1 MYIEMGRKKT
11 KIVENLEI
19 IDIAAEGKAIGKYE
33 GKVIFVPGA
42 IPGDVVD
49 VQLRRVKKTH
59 AEGMILEYKTKSPD
73 RIEAVCEHFGICGG
87 CKWQHLPYD
96 KQIAFKNQQVKDQF
110 LRIGHID
117 IEDSKPILGAEET
130 YFYRNKME
138 YTFSAKR
145 WLTEEEIKSDE
156 DLGERRALGF
166 HIPKL
171 FDKIVDVKKCHL
183 QDSYSNEIRNEV
195 RDFCFEKNYTFFD
208 IREQHGL
215 MRNLIV
221 RNTED
226 EQIMVIVAFFE
237 NDKEKIQALMEHLNK
252 TFPQITSLMYVVNE
266 KRNDTILDQDIIL
279 FSGKDHM
286 LESMEGL
293 KFKVGPKSFYQTNA
307 KQAYELYKITR
318 DFANLSTEDIV
329 YDLYTGTG
337 TIALFVAKEAKKV
350 IGVEY
355 VEAAIEDAKKNA
367 DFNKIENTQFYAGD
381 MKDVLNDE
389 FIKNN
394 GQPDVIILDPPRAGM
409 HKDVVDTILR
419 ANPKRIV
426 YVSCNPATQA
436 RDISLLNEAYQTKVI
451 QPVDMFPHTHHV
463 ENVALLERR

>member
-1 MYIEMGRKKT
+1 MYREMGRKKK
-11 KIVENLEI
+11 KIVEDLEI
-19 IDIAAEGKAIGKYE
+19 IDIAAEGKAIGKIE

-49 VQLRRVKKTH
+49 VQLNRVKKTH
-59 AEGMILEYKTKSPD
+59 AEGMILKYKHYSEN
-73 RIEAVCEHFGICGG
+73 RIEPECEHFGVCGG
-87 CKWQHLPYD
+87 CKWQQLPYEN
-96 KQIAFKNQQVKDQF
+96 QIKHKNQQVIDQF
-110 LRIGHID
+110 QRIGHIE
-117 IEDSKPILGAEET
+117 IEDIRPILGSDPI
-130 YFYRNKME
+130 YFYRNKLE

-145 WLTEEEIKSDE
+145 WLTKEEISSDE

-171 FDKIVDVKKCHL
+171 FDKIVDVTKCHL
-183 QDSYSNEIRNEV
+183 QGSYSNEIRNEV
-195 RDFCFEKNYTFFD
+195 RDFCFKNDYSFFD

-221 RNTED
+221 RNTGD
-226 EQIMVIVAFFE
+226 GQLMVIVSFFE
-237 NDKEKIQALMEHLNK
+237 NQAEKIQALMEHLK
-252 TFPQITSLMYVVNE
+252 ETFPQITSLMYVINE

-279 FSGKDHM
+279 FAGVDHM
-286 LESMEGL
+286 LESMEDL

-318 DFANLSTEDIV
+318 NFANLTGNELV

-337 TIALFVAKEAKKV
+337 TIALFVAKQAKKV
-350 IGVEY
+350 VGVEY

-367 DFNKIENTQFYAGD
+367 EFNNIDNADFYAGD

-389 FIKNN
+389 FILQN
-394 GQPDVIILDPPRAGM
+394 GQPDVIIVDPPRAGM
-409 HKDVVDTILR
+409 HQDVVNTILR

-436 RDISLLNEAYQTKVI
+436 RDIALLNEAYQTKII
-451 QPVDMFPHTHHV
+451 QPLDMFPHTHHV

>member
-1 MYIEMGRKKT
+1 MYIEMGRKKK
-11 KIVENLEI
+11 KIVEDLEI
-19 IDIAAEGKAIGKYE
+19 IDIAAEGKAIGKIE
-33 GKVIFVPGA
+33 GKVIFVPGV

-49 VQLRRVKKTH
+49 VQLNRVKKTH
-59 AEGMILEYKTKSPD
+59 AEGMVLNFKKYSEN
-73 RIEAVCEHFGICGG
+73 RIEPECEHFGICGG
-87 CKWQHLPYD
+87 CKWQQLPYAN
-96 KQIAFKNQQVKDQF
+96 QIAHKNQQVLDQF
-110 LRIGHID
+110 ARIGHIE
-117 IEDSKPILGAEET
+117 IEETRPILGSKEI

-145 WLTEEEIKSDE
+145 WLTQEEINSDE

-171 FDKIVDVKKCHL
+171 FDKIVDVTKCHL

-195 RDFCFEKNYTFFD
+195 RDFCFKNDYSFFD

-215 MRNLIV
+215 MRNLII
-221 RNTED
+221 RNTQD
-226 EQIMVIVAFFE
+226 NQLMVIVSFFE
-237 NDKEKIQALMEHLNK
+237 PDNEKIQALMGHLK
-252 TFPQITSLMYVVNE
+252 VTFPQITSLMYVINE
-266 KRNDTILDQDIIL
+266 KRNDTILDQNIIC
-279 FSGKDHM
+279 FDGEDHM
-286 LESMEGL
+286 LESMEDL

-318 DFANLSTEDIV
+318 DFANLSGDEVV

-337 TIALFVAKEAKKV
+337 TIALFVAKQAKKV
-350 IGVEY
+350 VGVEY
-355 VEAAIEDAKKNA
+355 VEAAIEDAKMNAHFNNIENA
-367 DFNKIENTQFYAGD
+367 DFYAGD

-389 FIKNN
+389 FINQN
-394 GQPDVIILDPPRAGM
+394 GKPDIIIVDPPRAGM
-409 HKDVVDTILR
+409 HQDVVDTILR

-436 RDISLLNEAYQTKVI
+436 RDVALLNEAYQTKII

>member
-1 MYIEMGRKKT
+1 MGRKKK
-11 KIVENLEI
+11 KIIEDLEI
-19 IDIAAEGKAIGKYE
+19 IDIAAEGKAIGKIE

-49 VQLRRVKKTH
+49 VQLRRIKKSH
-59 AEGMILEYKTKSPD
+59 AEGMILAYKKKSAD
-73 RIEAVCEHFGICGG
+73 RIDPECEHFGICGG

-96 KQIAFKNQQVKDQF
+96 KQIAHKNQQVLDQF
-110 LRIGHID
+110 ARIGHIE
-117 IEDSKPILGAEET
+117 IEESRSILGSAET

-145 WLTEEEIKSDE
+145 WLTVEEINSDD

-171 FDKIVDVKKCHL
+171 FDKIVDVTKCHL
-183 QDSYSNEIRNEV
+183 QDAYSNEIRNEV
-195 RDFCFEKNYTFFD
+195 RDFCFKNDYTFFD

-215 MRNLIV
+215 MRNLII
-221 RNTED
+221 RNTLD
-226 EQIMVIVAFFE
+226 EQLMVIVSFFE
-237 NDKEKIQALMEHLNK
+237 PNKEKIQALMEHLDK
-252 TFPQITSLMYVVNE
+252 TFPQITSLMYVINE
-266 KRNDTILDQDIIL
+266 KRNDTILDQDILL

-286 LESMEGL
+286 LESMEDL

-318 DFANLSTEDIV
+318 EFADLSKEDIV

-337 TIALFVAKEAKKV
+337 TIALFVAKQAKKV

-355 VEAAIEDAKKNA
+355 VEAAIEDAKMNA
-367 DFNKIENTQFYAGD
+367 EFNKIENTDFFAGD

-389 FIKNN
+389 FIKQN
-394 GQPDVIILDPPRAGM
+394 GQPDVVIVDPPRAGM
-409 HKDVVDTILR
+409 HADVVSTILR

-436 RDISLLNEAYQTKVI
+436 RDIALLNDAYQTKII

-463 ENVALLERR
+463 ENVALLGRR

>member
-1 MYIEMGRKKT
+1 MGRKKK

-19 IDIAAEGKAIGKYE
+19 IDIAAEGKAIGKIE

-49 VQLRRVKKTH
+49 VQLRRVKKSH
-59 AEGMILEYKTKSPD
+59 AEGMILEYKTKSTD
-73 RIEAVCEHFGICGG
+73 RINPECEHFGVCGG

-96 KQIAFKNQQVKDQF
+96 KQIAYKNQQVLDQF
-110 LRIGHID
+110 KRIGHIE
-117 IEDSKPILGAEET
+117 IEETRPILGSKET

-171 FDKIVDVKKCHL
+171 FDKIVDVTKCHL

-195 RDFCFEKNYTFFD
+195 RDFCFKNNYSFFD

-221 RNTED
+221 RNTLD
-226 EQIMVIVAFFE
+226 EQIMVIVSFFE
-237 NDKEKIQALMEHLNK
+237 PDKEKIQALMEHLDK
-252 TFPQITSLMYVVNE
+252 TFPQITSLMYVINE

-286 LESMEGL
+286 LESMEDL

-307 KQAYELYKITR
+307 TQAYELYKITR
-318 DFANLSTEDIV
+318 DFANLSKNDIV

-337 TIALFVAKEAKKV
+337 TIALFVAKQAKKV

-367 DFNKIENTQFYAGD
+367 DFNNIENTAFYAGD
-381 MKDVLNDE
+381 MKDVLNDQ
-389 FIKNN
+389 FISDN
-394 GQPDVIILDPPRAGM
+394 GQPDVIIVDPPRAGM
-409 HKDVVDTILR
+409 HQDVVNTILR

-436 RDISLLNEAYQTKVI
+436 RDIALLNEKYQTKII

-463 ENVALLERR
+463 ENVALLEKR